1 MCSLI
6 FSLEKPTNKYH
17 FTSWSHQL
25 CHLLQ
30 AVDKFRVSQIQSPP
44 HCQSLLQISSV
55 TILHSDPIG
64 LHSNLTIL
72 TRPQLYLLAE
82 ENSDLLNAPNMRTV
96 LHKHSQSHFTVCLQI
111 FHQSMLLQVM
121 LKKTTSENTTPV
133 TLMKYLMVSSCSTYP
148 FISFHWK
155 YCTLTHRAT
164 SILRYFTYSRRSKI
178 LNELIVAVHGEGFNF
193 TLSES
198 SWKASVSTRG
208 SYTSA
213 SSE

>member
-1 MCSLI
+1 MFINFPSW
-6 FSLEKPTNKYH
+6 KAHQQYYQQYH

-44 HCQSLLQISSV
+44 YCQSLLQINSV
-55 TILHSDPIG
+55 TTLHSYPIG

-96 LHKHSQSHFTVCLQI
+96 LHKHSQSHFTICLQI

-121 LKKTTSENTTPV
+121 LKKKHIWKHNTCYTDEIPHGFFM
-133 TLMKYLMVSSCSTYP
+133 LYLP
-148 FISFHWK
+148 FHFIS
-155 YCTLTHRAT
+155 L
-164 SILRYFTYSRRSKI
+164 KI
-178 LNELIVAVHGEGFNF
+178 L
-193 TLSES
+193 
-198 SWKASVSTRG
+198 
-208 SYTSA
+208 
-213 SSE
+213 